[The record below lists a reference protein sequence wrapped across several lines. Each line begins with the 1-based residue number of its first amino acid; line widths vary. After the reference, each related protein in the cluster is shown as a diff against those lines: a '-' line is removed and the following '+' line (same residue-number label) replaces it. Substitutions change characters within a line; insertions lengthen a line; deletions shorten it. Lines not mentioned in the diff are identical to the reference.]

1 MNINYTFI
9 DVAYRKALAEGEM
22 DVAYSRLVFLGAAG
36 VGKTSFKRSLMKK
49 PWNPN
54 INSTIVSDVHS
65 LQPIGREWQSLG
77 REDEEKWREVTEE
90 DELNEMA
97 ELLAAVHQNRTS
109 LNEFSSKV
117 IAATKLFPDSR
128 MLKTSSISEE
138 KIEEFEKSH
147 VQSLLSEAIVR
158 ANSIPMSSARIIK
171 LQPFLHVWDCGG
183 QPIFLE
189 ILPAFLTSR
198 TMFLLLYDASKSFK
212 EKWQSVQTV
221 EGERRFEEEVNI
233 TTIDFLLNW
242 LSNIHIHLAK
252 YVEKRAL
259 LNYPRVLCIGT
270 HGDKLKAMGQT
281 YDQKIQEIES
291 YCKGKPFEVLID
303 GFHIVDNTTA
313 GSDEGEDINIS
324 KVRGAIH
331 DFTYNKLIVKTP
343 ISWVLFRKVI
353 QALKANVISLKEA
366 HAIGIACKIPSDV
379 VPKVLLFYHDLGVLL
394 FYPHIGG
401 LENVV
406 ILSPKWFVDALG
418 KVLTLKG
425 REDHKTRLMWDLLR
439 NKGILVQPLYVAAWR
454 EVEGL
459 DPESLINLLVCFR
472 LAAEVKTDQFYDPS
486 VKQYFLPLVLPSVK
500 EASISLE
507 YRQRATPLHLT
518 FRTEFV
524 PPGFFT
530 RFITTIAGSPLCEI
544 NFDKGVYRNQIKI
557 EFGDPPIDKVI
568 LSELPHAIQIDI
580 RRYAPESDGLD
591 KFTLICQEL
600 CSLVK
605 EAAKEVD
612 KCLFTCDDIVDN
624 NKSGKVFKEVQFLCA
639 AHECQSTSGCH
650 YLKHK
655 KDQTCDLYLHCE
667 NNDEYREVLPE
678 EGLWFPDKS
687 TELKVS
693 IICIYINI

>member
-1 MNINYTFI
+1 
-9 DVAYRKALAEGEM
+9 M
-22 DVAYSRLVFLGAAG
+22 DVAYARLMFLGAAG
-36 VGKTSFKRSLMKK
+36 VGKSSFKRSLMKQ

-54 INSTIVSDVHS
+54 INSTIVSDIHS
-65 LQPIGREWQSLG
+65 LRPIGREWQSLG
-77 REDEEKWREVTEE
+77 HEDEEKWREVTEE

-97 ELLAAVHQNRTS
+97 ELLAAVHQNRSS
-109 LNEFSSKV
+109 LYEFSSKV
-117 IAATKLFPDSR
+117 IAATKLYPDTC
-128 MLKTSSISEE
+128 MLKTSSISKE
-138 KIEEFEKSH
+138 KVEEFEKSN
-147 VQSLLSEAIVR
+147 VQSVLSEAIAR
-158 ANSIPMSSARIIK
+158 ANAIPKGSARNITP
-171 LQPFLHVWDCGG
+171 QPFYHIWDCGG

-189 ILPAFLTSR
+189 IVPAFLTSR
-198 TMFLLLYDASKSFK
+198 TMFLLLYDASKSFE
-212 EKWQSVQTV
+212 EKWQAVQTV
-221 EGERRFEEEVNI
+221 QGEKRFEEDVSI
-233 TTIDFLLNW
+233 STIDLLLKW
-242 LSNIHIHLAK
+242 MSNIHIHLAK
-252 YVEKRAL
+252 YDEKGAL

-270 HGDKLKAMGQT
+270 HGDKLKEKGRT

-313 GSDEGEDINIS
+313 GSGEGEDVNFS
-324 KVRGAIH
+324 KVRSIIR

-353 QALKANVISLKEA
+353 QDLKANVISLEEA

-394 FYPHIGG
+394 FYPHIAG

-425 REDHKTRLMWDLLR
+425 REDHKTRLMWDILR
-439 NKGILVQPLYVAAWR
+439 KKGILVQPLYVAAWR
-454 EVEGL
+454 DIEGL

-472 LAAEVKTDQFYDPS
+472 LAAEVKTDQYYDPS

-500 EASISLE
+500 ETSISSG

-530 RFITTIAGSPLCEI
+530 RFATTITESPLCEI
-544 NFDKGVYRNQIKI
+544 NFDKGVYRNQINI
-557 EFGDPPIDKVI
+557 VFGTPPIDEVI
-568 LSELPHAIQIDI
+568 LSELPHAIQIDV

-591 KFTLICQEL
+591 KFTHVCQEL

-605 EAAKEVD
+605 EVAKDVD
-612 KCLFTCDDIVDN
+612 KCLFACDDIVD
-624 NKSGKVFKEVQFLCA
+624 SDESSKVFKEVRFVCA
-639 AHECQSTSGCH
+639 TPKCQSTSGCH
-650 YLKHK
+650 YLKHTK
-655 KDQTCDLYLHCE
+655 GQTCDLYLHCE
-667 NNDEYREVLPE
+667 NSDEHRKVLPE
-678 EGLWFPDKS
+678 EGLWFSEKRLAS
-687 TELKVS
+687 KVCS
-693 IICIYINI
+693 FINKCCIHIITANQDIAAKRDVTY

>member
-1 MNINYTFI
+1 
-9 DVAYRKALAEGEM
+9 M
-22 DVAYSRLVFLGAAG
+22 DVAYARLMFLGAAG
-36 VGKTSFKRSLMKK
+36 VGKTSFKRSLMKE
-49 PWNPN
+49 PWNPH

-65 LQPIGREWQSLG
+65 LRPIGREWQSLG
-77 REDEEKWREVTEE
+77 CEDEEKWREVTKE

-97 ELLAAVHQNRTS
+97 ELLAAVCQNKTS
-109 LNEFSSKV
+109 LIEFSKKV
-117 IAATKLFPDSR
+117 NTATNLFPDSC
-128 MLKTSSISEE
+128 MLKSSSISKE
-138 KIEEFEKSH
+138 KVEEFEKSH
-147 VQSLLSEAIVR
+147 VQSVLSEAIAR
-158 ANSIPMSSARIIK
+158 ANSIPLSSTRNVK
-171 LQPFLHVWDCGG
+171 PQPFLHIWDCGG

-198 TMFLLLYDASKSFK
+198 TMFLLLYDASKSFE

-221 EGERRFEEEVNI
+221 QGERRVEEEVSI
-233 TTIDFLLNW
+233 TTIDLLFNW
-242 LSNIHIHLAK
+242 LSNIHIHLTK
-252 YVEKRAL
+252 YDEKGAL

-291 YCKGKPFEVLID
+291 YCQGKPFEVLID

-313 GSDEGEDINIS
+313 GSGEGEDVNFS
-324 KVRGAIH
+324 KVRSAIR

-353 QALKANVISLKEA
+353 QALKANVISLEEA

-394 FYPHIGG
+394 FYPHIIG

-406 ILSPKWFVDALG
+406 ILSPKWFVEVLG

-472 LAAEVKTDQFYDPS
+472 LAGKVKTDQFYDRS

-500 EASISLE
+500 VASISQE
-507 YRQRATPLHLT
+507 YRQRATQLHLT

-530 RFITTIAGSPLCEI
+530 RFITTIAESPLCEV
-544 NFDKGVYRNQIKI
+544 NFSKGVYRNQINI
-557 EFGDPPIDKVI
+557 EFGDPPIDEVV
-568 LSELPHAIQIDI
+568 LSELLHAIQVDV
-580 RRYAPESDGLD
+580 RRYAPESDDLD
-591 KFTLICQEL
+591 KFTHVCQKL
-600 CSLVK
+600 HSFIK
-605 EAAKEVD
+605 EVAIEVD
-612 KCLFTCDDIVDN
+612 KCLFASEDSDNDIDDGD
-624 NKSGKVFKEVQFLCA
+624 KSGKVFKEVQFVCA
-639 AHECQSTSGCH
+639 APECQSTSCCH

-655 KDQTCDLYLHCE
+655 KGQTCDLYLRCE
-667 NNDEYREVLPE
+667 NNDKHRKVLPE
-678 EGLWFPDKS
+678 EGFWFPDK
-687 TELKVS
+687 TTALKV
-693 IICIYINI
+693 IITCIYMNI